1 MSESEKARK
10 PAGVGR
16 PAAAPPG
23 RKATFRGSGA
33 VTLDD
38 VAKLAGVSPI
48 TVSRALNH
56 PDKVAD
62 KTLAKINQ
70 AIARTGYVPNLLAGG
85 LASKRSR
92 LIAALIPSMGNSI
105 YAETVRS
112 FSERLRRAGYEI
124 FLGETSFSEEQ
135 EESLLDALLS
145 RKPDGILLT
154 GVNHSANC
162 RRRLLAAGIPVIETW
177 DLTPTPL
184 DVVIGFSHEQIG
196 RSVASFLVQ
205 KGYDRFGIVSATDH
219 RALIRQ
225 KSYLETLAQLGYPE
239 VSISNVPAP
248 TSFRLGRQ
256 GLAKLVEQGFDQ
268 GAIFF
273 SSDTLAQGAMAEAQ
287 ARNLPIPARL
297 ALVGFGDQP
306 YAAYTHP
313 ALTTVHFDLTEI
325 GQRAAEAL
333 LARINDEPV
342 PDKVVDVGFTIV
354 ERETT

>member
-1 MSESEKARK
+1 M
-10 PAGVGR
+10 
-16 PAAAPPG
+16 
-23 RKATFRGSGA
+23 
-33 VTLDD
+33 
-38 VAKLAGVSPI
+38 
-48 TVSRALNH
+48 
-56 PDKVAD
+56 VAD

-184 DVVIGFSHEQIG
+184 DVVIGF
-196 RSVASFLVQ
+196 
-205 KGYDRFGIVSATDH
+205 
-219 RALIRQ
+219 
-225 KSYLETLAQLGYPE
+225 
-239 VSISNVPAP
+239 
-248 TSFRLGRQ
+248 
-256 GLAKLVEQGFDQ
+256 
-268 GAIFF
+268 
-273 SSDTLAQGAMAEAQ
+273 
-287 ARNLPIPARL
+287 
-297 ALVGFGDQP
+297 
-306 YAAYTHP
+306 
-313 ALTTVHFDLTEI
+313 
-325 GQRAAEAL
+325 
-333 LARINDEPV
+333 
-342 PDKVVDVGFTIV
+342 TIV